1 MIKKIKYLLT
11 DRLIINFL
19 HIFGGDAFASLLS
32 IFSISFITKGIG
44 LEKYGFIVLIQGIVS
59 LIDGVFNFQSW
70 QGVIKFFPQ
79 VREEKQKLKALI
91 KFSYIL
97 DFFTALI
104 AFIIIFL
111 SSFWIGKFY
120 NFQSYEVYL
129 LMFFSIYIIFNIQGT
144 PIGILR
150 SFDRFDYLRN
160 QRVIVALFNF
170 IFLGI
175 GYFLKLKI
183 NYFILIY
190 LLTNILNAILLNF
203 YALREL
209 KRRKIYGVF
218 KERLE
223 FNKEFFKFICLTNI
237 NSSLDIPVQYFD
249 NLLVGKMLSLEQLG
263 AYKICKTIAIVL
275 DKVGTPLY
283 QTLYPYF
290 CEKVAEKNYR
300 EIFRRGIKI
309 SGILSIACIIII
321 FGMNIIGFEILS
333 KFFSQGL
340 EKYRL
345 EINLYIVMKSLAT
358 ICIVIHPLFLAMG
371 YIKKET
377 KIIFIANI
385 LYLGILFVLI
395 KTFALIGVILAYG
408 VQVFLIVAM
417 KGIVILKEK
426 WDVRDS

>member
-170 IFLGI
+170 IFLG
-175 GYFLKLKI
+175 
-183 NYFILIY
+183 LIY

-223 FNKEFFKFICLTNI
+223 FNKEFFKFTCLTNI